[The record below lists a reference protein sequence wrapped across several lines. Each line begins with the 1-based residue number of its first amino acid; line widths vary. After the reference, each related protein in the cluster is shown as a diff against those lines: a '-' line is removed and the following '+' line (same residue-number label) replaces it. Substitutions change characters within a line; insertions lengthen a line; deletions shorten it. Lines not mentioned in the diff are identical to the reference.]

1 MKQRDNVKQK
11 DFKLGQQVL
20 VKKETF
26 SPWKKGLEQKWEGPF
41 KIAEVLFHEI
51 YRIRNHLGVQA
62 KSINGDQLKPYHD
75 RLYLQPIIVI
85 EN

>member
-1 MKQRDNVKQK
+1 MRQGDNVKQK
-11 DFKLGQQVL
+11 DFKLSQQVL
-20 VKKETF
+20 LKKETF
-26 SPWKKGLEQKWEGPF
+26 SSWKKGLEQKWEGPF
-41 KIAEVLFHEI
+41 EIAGVLSHGT

-62 KSINGDQLKPYHD
+62 KPINGDRLKLYHD